1 MPDRAWLEQPPPWV
15 VFPGMAP
22 LEAAADQGAQ
32 EAWVDQVW
40 RPFWASLGAA
50 ERDAYL
56 SHWGASEAWRWTKRV
71 EISATIR
78 TCNCSAL
85 NGDSTSTHAVSAG
98 KPSRS
103 A

>member
-1 MPDRAWLEQPPPWV
+1 ME
-15 VFPGMAP
+15 P

-56 SHWGASEAWRWTKRV
+56 SHWGPARRGG
-71 EISATIR
+71 
-78 TCNCSAL
+78 
-85 NGDSTSTHAVSAG
+85 GDPLPV
-98 KPSRS
+98 
-103 A
+103 